1 MVKDSRKIAA
11 ILAADVVEYS
21 RLMGADEEGTLA
33 ALRIRRAVF
42 DEVVREFDG
51 REFGSVGDSLMA
63 EFPSAV
69 NAVLCALAI
78 QQRIENENASL
89 PTARRMQ
96 LRIGVNLGDVIE
108 ENGSA
113 FGDTVNV
120 AARLQALA
128 KPGGVLI
135 SGPVYDQVH
144 LKVPARFLAA
154 GTRQLKNIEEPV
166 RTFDLLP
173 AEPPGILGRIAGLFA
188 RMASRRMRR
197 AVAGIAALAFA
208 VALSLFW
215 RELPVPTTGQRLGT
229 LLGSGDRE
237 PAPNSIAV
245 LPFVNMS
252 GDPRNDYLG
261 EGLSEELANRLTKI
275 SELRVAARTS
285 AFAFKGKNL
294 DVGEIADKL
303 GVRYVVEGSVKR
315 QADRIR
321 VTATLVE
328 GASGSSRWSNS
339 YESPSVDFFAI
350 ESDMAAQ
357 VITALE
363 LVLGKRAEPSR
374 SQPSN
379 GSGVAYDFYLQG
391 LAYLRQP
398 KSTKTLEA
406 AEQLFQRAL
415 AEQPNFARA
424 QAGLCETRVE
434 RYALEKVPVHVA
446 AAEGACANAEALDS
460 AAHEVHMAV
469 GRLRLA
475 TGNAAEAETSYRH
488 ALVLVPQS
496 PDALIGLAESLA
508 AGGKMEEA
516 ESTYQRAIAA
526 QSRYAA
532 AHIAHGTFLVSQGR
546 AQDAVTA
553 YERATILTP
562 DSPNAFNNLGGAYL
576 HMGNF
581 EKAADAFA
589 LSLALEPRRGS
600 YSNTGTMYYYLGRYR
615 EAAEMF
621 RKAIEFTPADHR
633 LWGNL
638 ADALLF
644 DSRADEARQTY
655 RRALELVDGEL
666 AVNPQHAA
674 NQAQAA
680 YYATRLGEEKR
691 ARQYVAIA
699 LSEGEGDTYVHYYV
713 ALAELGLGDASK
725 ALAHARRARELGYPE
740 NLMRAAPE
748 LGEIGKIVL
757 KNN

>member
-42 DEVVREFDG
+42 EELVKEFEG

-78 QQRIENENASL
+78 QQRTETENAPL
-89 PTARRMQ
+89 PAVQRMH

-113 FGDTVNV
+113 FGDAVNI
-120 AARLQALA
+120 AARLQSLA

-144 LKVPARFLAA
+144 LKIPARFIDA
-154 GTRQLKNIEEPV
+154 GARQVKNVAEPV
-166 RTFDLLP
+166 RTFEVLP
-173 AEPPGILGRIAGLFA
+173 AESPGIAGRIAGILA
-188 RMASRRMRR
+188 RLASRRVRR
-197 AVAGIAALAFA
+197 AAAGIALLLVA
-208 VALSLFW
+208 VTLGLFW
-215 RELPVPTTGQRLGT
+215 REFAVSGTGQRLGA
-229 LLGSGDRE
+229 LLGSRVLE
-237 PAPNSIAV
+237 PSSQSIAV

-261 EGLSEELANRLTKI
+261 EGLSEELSNRLTKI

-285 AFAFKGKNL
+285 AFAFKGKHL
-294 DVGEIADKL
+294 DVSEIAERL
-303 GVRYVVEGSVKR
+303 GVAYVVEGSVKR

-321 VTATLVE
+321 VTAALVE
-328 GASGSSRWSNS
+328 AASGSNRWSNS
-339 YESPSVDFFAI
+339 FESPSTDLFAI
-350 ESDMAAQ
+350 ESKMAAQ

-363 LVLGKRAEPSR
+363 LVLGKRAGSTR
-374 SQPSN
+374 VRPSN
-379 GSGVAYDFYLQG
+379 GSGAAYDFYLQG

-398 KSTKTLEA
+398 KSTRTLEA
-406 AEQLFQRAL
+406 AEQLFESAL
-415 AEQPNFARA
+415 AEQPDFARA

-434 RYALEKVPVHVA
+434 RYALEKAPVHVA
-446 AAEGACANAEALDS
+446 AAEEACANAEALDS
-460 AAHEVHMAV
+460 AAQEVHSAV

-475 TGNAAEAETSYRH
+475 TGDAAEAETSYGQ
-488 ALVLVPQS
+488 ALALVPQS
-496 PDALIGLAESLA
+496 PDVLIGLAESLA
-508 AGGKMEEA
+508 AGKKTDEA
-516 ESTYQRAIAA
+516 ERTYQRAIAA
-526 QSRYAA
+526 QSSYAA
-532 AHIAHGTFLVSQGR
+532 VHVAYGKFLFSQGR
-546 AQDAVTA
+546 APDAVPRF
-553 YERATILTP
+553 ERATILNP
-562 DSPNAFNNLGGAYL
+562 DDPSALSNLGSAYL
-576 HMGNF
+576 FMGNF

-589 LSLALEPRRGS
+589 RSLALEPRRAS
-600 YSNTGTMYYYLGRYR
+600 YSNTGIVHYYLGRYR
-615 EAAEMF
+615 EAAEMY
-621 RKAIEFTPADHR
+621 RKAIAFAPADHR

-644 DSRADEARQTY
+644 DSRADEARQSY

-666 AVNPQHAA
+666 AVNPQHAV

-691 ARQYVAIA
+691 ARQCIAIA
-699 LSEGEGDTYVHYYV
+699 LSAGDNDFYVHYYV
-713 ALAELGLGDASK
+713 ALAELGIGDASA
-725 ALAHARRARELGYPE
+725 ALAHAKRARALGYPE

-748 LGEIGKIVL
+748 LGEIRKKL
-757 KNN
+757 

>member
-21 RLMGADEEGTLA
+21 RLMGADEQGTLA
-33 ALRIRRAVF
+33 ALRIRRATF
-42 DEVVREFDG
+42 DELVKEFDG

-78 QQRIENENASL
+78 QEHIENENAAL
-89 PTARRMQ
+89 PTERRMH

-120 AARLQALA
+120 AARLQSLA

-144 LKVPARFLAA
+144 LKVPARFIAA
-154 GTRQLKNIEEPV
+154 GTRQVKNIDEPV
-166 RTFDLLP
+166 KTFEVLP
-173 AEPPGILGRIAGLFA
+173 VEAPGIAGRIAGLFA
-188 RMASRRMRR
+188 RIASRRVRR
-197 AVAGIAALAFA
+197 VAAGIVLLFVA
-208 VALSLFW
+208 VALGLLG
-215 RELPVPTTGQRLGT
+215 RELFVPDIGQELGA
-229 LLGSGDRE
+229 LLRSEGE

-252 GDPRNDYLG
+252 GEPRNDYLG
-261 EGLSEELANRLTKI
+261 EGLAEELSNRLTRI
-275 SELRVAARTS
+275 PELRVAARTS
-285 AFAFKGKNL
+285 AFAFKGK
-294 DVGEIADKL
+294 DMGVSEIAEKL
-303 GVRYVVEGSVKR
+303 GVSYVVEGSVKR

-321 VTATLVE
+321 VTAALVDA
-328 GASGSSRWSNS
+328 ASGSNRWSNS
-339 YESPSVDFFAI
+339 YDSPSTDLFAI
-350 ESDMAAQ
+350 ESTMVAQ

-363 LVLGKRAEPSR
+363 LVLGTRAEASPSQ
-374 SQPSN
+374 SGN
-379 GSGVAYDFYLQG
+379 GNGIAYDFYLQG

-398 KSTKTLEA
+398 KSTKSLEV
-406 AEQLFQRAL
+406 AEQLFGRAL
-415 AEQPNFARA
+415 SEQQDFARA

-434 RYALEKVPVHVA
+434 RYAFEKIPTFVA
-446 AAEGACANAEALDS
+446 TAEEACANAEALDS
-460 AAHEVHMAV
+460 TAQEVYMAV

-475 TGNAAEAETSYRH
+475 TGDAAEAESAYRH

-496 PDALIGLAESLA
+496 PDVLIGLAESLA
-508 AGGKMEEA
+508 DNGKTDEA
-516 ESTYQRAIAA
+516 DSTYQRAIAA
-526 QSRYAA
+526 QSSYAA
-532 AHIAHGTFLVSQGR
+532 GHIAHGNFLISQGR
-546 AQDAVTA
+546 APDAIPA
-553 YERATILTP
+553 YERAINLAP
-562 DSPNAFNNLGGAYL
+562 DNPNALNNLGGAYL
-576 HMGNF
+576 YMGNF

-589 LSLALEPRRGS
+589 RSLALEPRRAS
-600 YSNTGTMYYYLGRYR
+600 YSNTGTVQYYLGHYHD
-615 EAAEMF
+615 AADLF
-621 RKAIEFTPADHR
+621 RKAIEFAPADHR

-655 RRALELVDGEL
+655 RRALELADGEL
-666 AVNPQHAA
+666 AVNPHHAV

-680 YYATRLGEEKR
+680 YYSTRLGDEKR
-691 ARQYVAIA
+691 ARQCVAIA
-699 LSEGEGDTYVHYYV
+699 LSEGESDTNVHYYV

-748 LGEIGKIVL
+748 LGEIGKL
-757 KNN
+757 F

>member
-21 RLMGADEEGTLA
+21 RLMGLDEAAALA
-33 ALRIRRAVF
+33 ALKVRRDIF
-42 DEVVREFDG
+42 DSLVAEFGG

-69 NAVLCALAI
+69 NAVLCALEI
-78 QQRIENENASL
+78 QRRIGAENERLA
-89 PTARRMQ
+89 ADRHMR

-108 ENGSA
+108 DQGSN

-120 AARLQALA
+120 AGRLQSLA
-128 KPGGVLI
+128 RPGGVLI
-135 SGPVYDQVH
+135 SGTMYDQVR
-144 LKVPARFLAA
+144 LKIPAARFVPAGVR
-154 GTRQLKNIEEPV
+154 RVRNIPEPI
-166 RTFDLLP
+166 RTFEVLP
-173 AEPPGILGRIAGLFA
+173 AKRPGMAGWLAGLL
-188 RMASRRMRR
+188 RPVASRRSRR
-197 AVAGIAALAFA
+197 VLAIIAAFA
-208 VALSLFW
+208 VVVAAGFFW
-215 RELPVPTTGQRLGT
+215 RELPLSQAEERLRAAFG
-229 LLGSGDRE
+229 LRQAEQLQH
-237 PAPNSIAV
+237 SIAV
-245 LPFVNMS
+245 LPFINLS

-261 EGLSEELANRLTKI
+261 EGLSEELSNRLTKI

-285 AFAFKGKNL
+285 AFAFKGKDL
-294 DVGEIADKL
+294 DVSEIADKL
-303 GVRYVVEGSVKR
+303 GVSYVVEGSVKR
-315 QADRIR
+315 LADRIR
-321 VTATLVE
+321 VTAALVE
-328 GASGSSRWSNS
+328 GASGSNRWSNS
-339 YESPSVDFFAI
+339 YESPSADLFAI

-363 LVLGKRAEPSR
+363 LVLGKRAVPSR

-398 KSTKTLEA
+398 KSTKTLQA
-406 AEQLFQRAL
+406 AEQLFERAL
-415 AEQPNFARA
+415 AEQPDFARA

-434 RYALEKVPVHVA
+434 RYALEKVPAYVA
-446 AAEGACANAEALDS
+446 AAEEACANAEALDS
-460 AAHEVHMAV
+460 AAQEVHMAV

-475 TGNAAEAETSYRH
+475 TGDAAEAETSYRR

-496 PDALIGLAESLA
+496 PDVLIGIAESLA
-508 AGGKMEEA
+508 TDGKTDEA

-532 AHIAHGTFLVSQGR
+532 AHVAYGNFLISQGR
-546 AQDAVTA
+546 APDAVPS
-553 YERATILTP
+553 YERATILNP
-562 DSPNAFNNLGGAYL
+562 DNPSALSNLGGAYL
-576 HMGNF
+576 FMGNF

-589 LSLALEPRRGS
+589 RSLALEPRRSS
-600 YSNTGTMYYYLGRYR
+600 YANTGTVHYYLGRYR
-615 EAAEMF
+615 EAVKMY
-621 RKAIEFTPADHR
+621 RMAIGIAPSDHR

-644 DSRADEARQTY
+644 DSRADEAKQTY

-666 AVNPQHAA
+666 AVNPQHAV

-680 YYATRLGEEKR
+680 YYATRLGEKKR
-691 ARQYVAIA
+691 ARHCIAIA
-699 LSEGEGDTYVHYYV
+699 LSEGEGNNYVHYYV

-748 LGEIGKIVL
+748 LGEIRKMF
-757 KNN
+757 